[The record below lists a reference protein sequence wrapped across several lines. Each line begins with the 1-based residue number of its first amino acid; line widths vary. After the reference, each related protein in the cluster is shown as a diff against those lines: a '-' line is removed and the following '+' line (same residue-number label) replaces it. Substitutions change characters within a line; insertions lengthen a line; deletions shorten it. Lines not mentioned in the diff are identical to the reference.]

1 MMLMT
6 VSDAD
11 IVRRLTSVL
20 KTADLATTTTTAI
33 RQHLEHELGVDLS
46 DKKVFIRQQVDLYLQ
61 QQEQEDKEKEEEEEA
76 QGEEE
81 EEEQQEEQEQE
92 QQQQD
97 EVDDYGKQTA
107 TTRSDSKQRLVAKIG
122 HNASKESSPKEK
134 KKRTGGSGGAG
145 GLNKLCSLSPE
156 LQAVVGETELP
167 RTQVVKLLWAYIREN
182 GLQDPENRRKIICND
197 VLRILFNTDSTDMFK
212 MNKLLSKHIWPL
224 ENGSTVVTCADNAE
238 PRPKK
243 PKIEKSEAG
252 DGGRGRSSGFLA
264 PIPISEGLAKFLG
277 AEDGKVSCA
286 DAVKRIWDYIKE
298 NNLQDPTNK
307 KMIVCDTKL
316 QELFECD
323 TFVGFGLTKLLSPH
337 FLKA

>member
-1 MMLMT
+1 MMLMM

-46 DKKVFIRQQVDLYLQ
+46 DKKAFIRQQVDLYLQ

-107 TTRSDSKQRLVAKIG
+107 TTRSDSKQRLLAKIG
-122 HNASKESSPKEK
+122 HSASKESSPKEK

-224 ENGSTVVTCADNAE
+224 ENGSTVGE
-238 PRPKK
+238 
-243 PKIEKSEAG
+243 
-252 DGGRGRSSGFLA
+252 
-264 PIPISEGLAKFLG
+264 
-277 AEDGKVSCA
+277 
-286 DAVKRIWDYIKE
+286 
-298 NNLQDPTNK
+298 
-307 KMIVCDTKL
+307 
-316 QELFECD
+316 
-323 TFVGFGLTKLLSPH
+323 
-337 FLKA
+337 

>member
-1 MMLMT
+1 M

-11 IVRRLTSVL
+11 IVRSLTSVL

-46 DKKVFIRQQVDLYLQ
+46 DKKAFIRQQVDLYLQ
-61 QQEQEDKEKEEEEEA
+61 QQEQEDKKKEEEEA
-76 QGEEE
+76 QVEEE
-81 EEEQQEEQEQE
+81 EEEQQQEQEHE

-97 EVDDYGKQTA
+97 EVDDYGTQTA
-107 TTRSDSKQRLVAKIG
+107 TTGSDSKQRLLAKIG
-122 HNASKESSPKEK
+122 RSASKESSPKEK

-182 GLQDPENRRKIICND
+182 GLQDPENRRNIICND

-224 ENGSTVVTCADNAE
+224 ENGSN
-238 PRPKK
+238 
-243 PKIEKSEAG
+243 
-252 DGGRGRSSGFLA
+252 
-264 PIPISEGLAKFLG
+264 
-277 AEDGKVSCA
+277 
-286 DAVKRIWDYIKE
+286 
-298 NNLQDPTNK
+298 
-307 KMIVCDTKL
+307 
-316 QELFECD
+316 
-323 TFVGFGLTKLLSPH
+323 VGE
-337 FLKA
+337 